1 MTDEHRG
8 HERTSTEP
16 SPEPPISLWK
26 RLLGIALSAILLIAI
41 TVYSIVTKRA
51 DEREREKNQ
60 PAFAPVTEQITE
72 STFTITP
79 GKYVFFKFVVP
90 QKSQKVTV
98 EGNFQV
104 NADKGDTE
112 IFLLTA
118 DAFTVWQDNRQFRS
132 LYDSGRVKSGTLDVT
147 LPPRDETAPAV
158 YYIVFSNASSYLSE
172 YSSDTVVNADI
183 RVHYHQ
189 GR

>member
-8 HERTSTEP
+8 HERA

-26 RLLGIALSAILLIAI
+26 RLLGIALSAILVIAI
-41 TVYSIVTKRA
+41 TVFSIITKRA

-60 PAFAPVTEQITE
+60 PAFASVTEQITE
-72 STFTITP
+72 STFRVMP
-79 GKYVFFKFVVP
+79 GKYVSFKFVVP

-104 NADKGDTE
+104 NADKGDTQ
-112 IFLLTA
+112 IFLLLP
-118 DAFTVWQDNRQFRS
+118 DAFTAWQDSRRFQS
-132 LYDSGRVKSGTLDVT
+132 LYDSGPVKSGTLDVT
-147 LPPRDETAPAV
+147 LPSSDDTAPAV